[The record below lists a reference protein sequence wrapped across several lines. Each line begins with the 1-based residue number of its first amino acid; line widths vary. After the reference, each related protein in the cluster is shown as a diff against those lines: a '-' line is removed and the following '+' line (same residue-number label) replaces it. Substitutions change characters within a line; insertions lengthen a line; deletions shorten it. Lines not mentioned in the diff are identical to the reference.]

1 MAHNLQA
8 ELPKIK
14 NTQSTAY
21 FHCQLRLFLRLLLT
35 LPHFCF
41 SCHVPLLPDQLRC
54 LYATSHHFLYQCTNN
69 DVLSG
74 VLPHYCPSTVTRPH
88 SSRVKVQVQFATKFP
103 KPPPSASCFH
113 HQCNSIEDCPCQVG
127 QESLEPVPFPEL
139 PAPPWRQENVMVVKP
154 SKNVDR
160 KRSVDSAT
168 QYECS
173 KRRISLPSYN
183 SLYASESGSDSDFDV
198 LELLYDRVRKKLNR
212 QKSSYSTSMED
223 EEHRTWKDVF
233 CGKRMKKWAFWF
245 IVAFLAILTIKDVID
260 LIMEYSGN
268 PKQSD
273 MNIMFNESM
282 TMPNVTFCMSREQAW
297 SHFKL
302 NETEPPDAW
311 DQAIQDNLMNM
322 TDHDSFLQQPW
333 DYRMVMEAYEVIA
346 TFSSMERETTPHGS
360 VRSINVYRS
369 QPRLAAK
376 RKMAKMWLEVIKD
389 RGVTFEE
396 FTQKTGTE
404 VIKRS
409 MQRFQ
414 RTTYDEDLVI
424 RTRLRT
430 SWISMM
436 QFCFQPWFDEDNF
449 KTIDDQGNFFTM
461 MLSHNAE
468 NLNGKQVECM
478 SVDFHGRPSSLS
490 RFMEGKGRARDGF
503 NDELCAGMRHEVSV
517 EVRARYIMLENDDE
531 GTACREVEED
541 EDNEFDCRSRCR
553 MIMIRDVCN
562 CTAATLSYL
571 VDDDELEKFPICD
584 YESCV
589 VDVQSKNF
597 TDADCSASCYRD
609 CDQIRYEIDHESKG
623 RMVRPD
629 LTLIDLNWGSFEYL
643 TLEQDWVWTVPS
655 FIAALG
661 GSIGMWLGLSILSLI
676 QGGTYL
682 YSVITDAAKK
692 KLIKAKSTP
701 NVQPME
707 PGKGENR
714 FKENPFA
721 SPYKKSPNSKS
732 FDSQN
737 GGPPSYDPMTPNTRI
752 SVE

>member
-1 MAHNLQA
+1 MSHYFRTN
-8 ELPKIK
+8 
-14 NTQSTAY
+14 STAS
-21 FHCQLRLFLRLLLT
+21 T
-35 LPHFCF
+35 N
-41 SCHVPLLPDQLRC
+41 PLLPSSPNPPPTTFIPIPD
-54 LYATSHHFLYQCTNN
+54 S
-69 DVLSG
+69 
-74 VLPHYCPSTVTRPH
+74 PTVTRPEPKNPT
-88 SSRVKVQVQFATKFP
+88 SRVKVQVQFATQFT
-103 KPPPSASCFH
+103 KPPPSPSCFH
-113 HQCNSIEDCPCQVG
+113 HQCNSIEDCPCQG
-127 QESLEPVPFPEL
+127 GESRPGEPVPVPPSPDL
-139 PAPPWRQENVMVVKP
+139 PPSSVAPPQEGVVKL
-154 SKNVDR
+154 SKNAVTDR
-160 KRSVDSAT
+160 KRTVDSST
-168 QYECS
+168 QYEVS
-173 KRRISLPSYN
+173 RRRISLPSYH
-183 SLYASESGSDSDFDV
+183 SLYASESGSDSDFEI
-198 LELLYDRVRKKLNR
+198 LEFFYDRVRKKLNR
-212 QKSSYSTSMED
+212 RRPSTPSTMED
-223 EEHRTWKDVF
+223 EERRTWKDVF

-260 LIMEYSGN
+260 LIVEYSGN

-302 NETEPPDAW
+302 NESEPADAW

-369 QPRLAAK
+369 QPRLASK

-389 RGVTFEE
+389 RDVTFEE

-468 NLNGKQVECM
+468 NLQGKQVECM

-503 NDELCAGMRHEVSV
+503 NDELCLGMRHEVSV
-517 EVRARYIMLENDDE
+517 EVRARYVMLENDDE
-531 GTACREVEED
+531 GTACREVEEG

-553 MIMIRDVCN
+553 MTMIRDVCN

-571 VDDDELEKFPICD
+571 VDDDDLEKFPICD

-597 TDADCSASCYRD
+597 TDADCAAGCYRD
-609 CDQIRYEIDHESKG
+609 CDQIRYEIDHETKG

-692 KLIKAKSTP
+692 KLHKAKTSTVVRP
-701 NVQPME
+701 TEDMN
-707 PGKGENR
+707 GKDNR

-721 SPYKKSPNSKS
+721 NPYHKKSPNNKS
-732 FDSQN
+732 FESVN
-737 GGPPSYDPMTPNTRI
+737 GGPPSYDPSPNTRI
-752 SVE
+752 NLD